1 MEGAQVIQAA
11 LADASTPPE
20 AVHCI
25 ELHGTGTPL
34 GDPIEV
40 GAIAAALA
48 GARAA
53 AAPVMLGAAKTHL
66 GHAEPAAGSSA
77 LVRSATRCA
86 AYASATPDAT
96 HAPGKTNRGQP

>member
-1 MEGAQVIQAA
+1 MIQAA

-20 AVHCI
+20 AMQCI

-40 GAIAAALA
+40 GALVAALA
-48 GARAA
+48 GTRAA
-53 AAPVMLGAAKTHL
+53 AAPVMLGAAKSHL
-66 GHAEPAAGSSA
+66 GHAGPAAGSSA

-86 AYASATPDAT
+86 AYASASSGAT
-96 HAPGKTNRGQP
+96 HAPGKTIEGNQSLQ